1 MGTEKFAVVD
11 LFSGVGGKSFRTCPL
26 VMSLRSPGTSIQP
39 TDLLSAALAA

>member
-11 LFSGVGGKSFRTCPL
+11 LFSGVGGMSFRSCLL
-26 VMSLRSPGTSIQP
+26 VMSLPSSETSIRP